1 MQCKNKRGG
10 KCRVMCWTDQVC
22 KNGVDLNWCDVG
34 GVNVFTNI
42 YLYILP
48 LNQYL
53 QFKNHPLPY
62 PPMKL
67 STNTIPSPS
76 RITVRQGCFLAHFVK
91 LLALGSL
98 NKLLQV
104 SSTTLLILYPTLA
117 LKVIHITER
126 VIHITM

>member
-10 KCRVMCWTDQVC
+10 KCTVMCGSDQVC
-22 KNGVDLNWCDVG
+22 KTRVDLNWCDVG

-67 STNTIPSPS
+67 LLIQSTAEKSNSP
-76 RITVRQGCFLAHFVK
+76 QGCFLAHFVK

-98 NKLLQV
+98 NNLLQV
-104 SSTTLLILYPTLA
+104 SSITLLILYPILA